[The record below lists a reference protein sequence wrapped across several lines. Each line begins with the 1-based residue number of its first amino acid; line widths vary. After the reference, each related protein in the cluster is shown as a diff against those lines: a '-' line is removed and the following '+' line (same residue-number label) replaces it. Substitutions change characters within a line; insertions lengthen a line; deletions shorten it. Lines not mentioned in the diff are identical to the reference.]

1 VTTLTNAGA
10 DFIEGPGEG
19 NKSGVMMQEPTPGT
33 RSVPSV
39 VPLPAERVLHA
50 SDGILNLLPVATC
63 VCDLDGRIVQY
74 NERAV
79 EIWDRRPLPGET
91 HARFT
96 AANKFYSIDGRPLPQ
111 SKLAQV
117 LETGCPVRNEEVVV
131 EREDGSRVVVLI
143 NIDPLTDEH
152 GQMVGVVNCFQ
163 DISEL
168 KRIHEALDRSQ
179 RELREHEQRLA
190 ATYEHAAIGIVEI
203 DAAGR
208 FLRVNE
214 AICAITGLS
223 REELLGWTLFGR
235 THPDDRRLDEELY
248 RRQVAGELGI
258 YSVEKRFVRK
268 DGRTIWIAV
277 RSSTVRD
284 PEGQFLYGVRVV
296 QDITERKAAEERQ
309 KLLIDELNHRVKNTL
324 ATVQSLAAQSAHG
337 SSSQAVF
344 QQAFEGRLIALAKAH
359 DQLTVRHWESADLK
373 DILEAIA
380 APYATSGDDQI
391 ALTGDSITL
400 SPRAALTLAMAFHE
414 LATNA
419 AKYGALSVP
428 TGKVDIRWDTT
439 WGKSGKPNQV
449 CIDWRE
455 NGGPKVAPP
464 VRRGFGIKFIET
476 SISFEFGGAAR
487 LFFDEAGVRC
497 TMQFKLE
504 TPEVAA
510 QIAPN

>member
-1 VTTLTNAGA
+1 
-10 DFIEGPGEG
+10 
-19 NKSGVMMQEPTPGT
+19 MQDPVPGT
-33 RSVPSV
+33 RMSGSPV
-39 VPLPAERVLHA
+39 VPLPMERVLHA
-50 SDGILNLLPVATC
+50 SDGLLNLLPVATC
-63 VCDLDGRIVQY
+63 VCDLEGRIVQY

-79 EIWDRRPLPGET
+79 EIWGRRPRPGET

-96 AANKFYSIDGRPLPQ
+96 AANKFYAVDGRALAQ

-117 LETGCPVRNEEVVV
+117 LETGRPVRDEEVQV
-131 EREDGSRVVVLI
+131 ERADGSRVVVLI

-179 RELREHEQRLA
+179 RELREQEQRLA

-203 DAAGR
+203 DAEGR

-248 RRQVAGELGI
+248 RRQVAGELGT
-258 YSVEKRFVRK
+258 YTVEKRFVRK

-277 RSSTVRD
+277 RSSAVCDTDGR
-284 PEGQFLYGVRVV
+284 FLYGVRVV
-296 QDITERKAAEERQ
+296 QDITEHKAAEERQ

-324 ATVQSLAAQSAHG
+324 ATVQSLAAQTAHG
-337 SSSQAVF
+337 ASSQTAF
-344 QQAFEGRLIALAKAH
+344 QQAFEGRLIALGRAH
-359 DQLTVRHWESADLK
+359 DQLTARHWENADLK
-373 DILEAIA
+373 DILAAIA
-380 APYATSGDDQI
+380 APYETGGVNQI
-391 ALTGDSITL
+391 VLNGDSVTL
-400 SPRAALTLAMAFHE
+400 TPRAALTLAMTFHE

-428 TGKVDIRWDTT
+428 AGRVDISWDMT
-439 WGKSGKPNQV
+439 WGLSRRPDLLR
-449 CIDWRE
+449 IDWCE
-455 NGGPKVAPP
+455 QGGPTVAPP
-464 VRRGFGIKFIET
+464 ARRGFGTKFIET
-476 SISFEFGGAAR
+476 SIAFELGGTAR
-487 LFFDEAGVRC
+487 IRFEEAGVRC
-497 TMQFKLE
+497 TMQLKLGGAE
-504 TPEVAA
+504 AA
-510 QIAPN
+510 KAVPG